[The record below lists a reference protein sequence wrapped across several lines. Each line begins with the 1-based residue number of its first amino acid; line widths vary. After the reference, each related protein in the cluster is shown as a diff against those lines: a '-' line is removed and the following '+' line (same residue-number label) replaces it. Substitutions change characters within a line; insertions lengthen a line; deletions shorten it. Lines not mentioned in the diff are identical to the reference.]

1 MTKTREFDAFATTVY
16 GARQRRS
23 LPERWR
29 SWRRVGLPVTA
40 VIVIIIV
47 IAVITDLPTHPSLTA
62 QRNDASGLISE
73 VNTNLKPCVFAL
85 QEANTIFRQRLAG
98 TLSAGDRGKVPTLL
112 ADDAS
117 ACAFTSDNVNNLAAI
132 EEPGTG
138 AGRYLAGVVSI
149 ALTWTTS
156 DALGALDDM
165 ILITHNQ
172 HSAQAASDLRGRNV
186 RLATDR
192 RQALK
197 DVRSAARYLKGPLP
211 SLLMPTVNL
220 ASV

>member
-1 MTKTREFDAFATTVY
+1 MTKTHEFDAFATTVY

-40 VIVIIIV
+40 AIVIIIV
-47 IAVITDLPTHPSLTA
+47 IAVITDLPTHPSLAA

-73 VNTNLKPCVFAL
+73 VNANLKPCVFAL
-85 QEANTIFRQRLAG
+85 REANNIFRQRLAG
-98 TLSAGDRGKVPTLL
+98 SLSVGDRGRVPTLL

-117 ACAFTSDNVNNLAAI
+117 ACAFTSDNINNLAGI
-132 EEPGTG
+132 EEPGAG
-138 AGRYLAGVVSI
+138 AGHYLAAVVSI

-156 DALGALDDM
+156 DALGAIDDM
-165 ILITHNQ
+165 ILITHDQ
-172 HSAQAASDLRGRNV
+172 HTARAASDLRGRNV

-197 DVRSAARYLKGPLP
+197 DMRSAARYLKGTLP
-211 SLLMPTVNL
+211 SLLMPTISL
-220 ASV
+220 PSV